1 LEGLEVSEIRL
12 SQLERTARIDSEF
25 YKKGNILTS
34 KVLSDKFSV
43 PITNFVGVSDG
54 NHMTISDS
62 YVDDGGIPYYRGS
75 DIYNFFIEQSPSPL
89 RIDEKIFNVSNMKR
103 SHLKE
108 GDVLISI
115 VGAIIGNL
123 SLVKTNAKAT
133 CSCKLAIL
141 RPKENVSELIA
152 IFLKSEFGQNQIQKF
167 KRGAA
172 QTGLILEDFDQILVP
187 KQIFLLNSIIEKLVG
202 LSYKKLEDSYCA
214 YSRAESLL
222 LSEIGFDGFV
232 PSADNINT
240 KNYSESFLSSG
251 RLDSEYYQPKYEQY
265 EQAVL
270 GCSLGHTLIQD
281 EFVPVK
287 EGANLTKS
295 EYKYIEIGDVNV
307 GDGSCNYTIR
317 PTEELPANA
326 KYLVQK
332 GDLLISKVR
341 PNRGAV
347 TIIPFDEP
355 DLIVSGAFTVLRA
368 KPKSV
373 FSNETLK
380 VLLRTSVYK
389 DWLLKFNVGTQ
400 YPVIKDEDI
409 LNLPI
414 PKISAEKQLEIS
426 TKIKEAEVMRH
437 KSESLLEIAKR
448 AVEIAIEQ
456 DEIIAER
463 YIQDECQ
470 KIGVSL

>member
-1 LEGLEVSEIRL
+1 MANKNS
-12 SQLERTARIDSEF
+12 S
-25 YKKGNILTS
+25 
-34 KVLSDKFSV
+34 
-43 PITNFVGVSDG
+43 PITNFVDVSDG

-62 YVDDGGIPYYRGS
+62 YVDDHNGIPYYRGS

-89 RIDEKIFNVSNMKR
+89 RIDDKTFNVPNMKR
-103 SHLKE
+103 SHLKK
-108 GDVLISI
+108 GDVLVSI

-123 SLVKTNAKAT
+123 ALVKTNERAT

-141 RPKENVSELIA
+141 RPKKHASELIA
-152 IFLKSEFGQNQIQKF
+152 VFLKSEFGQNQIQKF

-187 KQIFLLNSIIEKLVG
+187 EKIFALEPIINKIIG
-202 LSYKKLEDSYCA
+202 IAFNKLEHSKNV
-214 YSRAESLL
+214 YSAAENIL
-222 LSEIGFDGFV
+222 LSEIGLDGLLQN
-232 PSADNINT
+232 AENINI
-240 KNYSESFLSSG
+240 KNFSNSFLSSE
-251 RLDSEYYQPKYEQY
+251 RLDPEYYQKKYEQY
-265 EQAVL
+265 ENAVL
-270 GCSLGHTLIQD
+270 NGPLGYEMIQD

-287 EGANLTKS
+287 EGLNPVKA

-307 GDGSCNYTIR
+307 GDGSCNYTTR
-317 PTEELPANA
+317 STEELPANA
-326 KYLVQK
+326 KYMVQK

-368 KPKSV
+368 KSNSN

-380 VLLRTSVYK
+380 VLLRTNVYK

-409 LNLPI
+409 LRLPV
-414 PKISAEKQLEIS
+414 PKISLGKQLDIS

-437 KSESLLEIAKR
+437 ESEALLKIAIR
-448 AVEIAIEQ
+448 AIEIAIEQ
-456 DEIIAER
+456 DEKISEKFI
-463 YIQDECQ
+463 YDECLRF
-470 KIGVSL
+470 GLNLAA